1 MHKHKIHYGDS
12 ERLDVEYIEI
22 LNDEGLHTT
31 AKLCDGR
38 HSKKLLPDP
47 TFDKTIVTCKKCL
60 NKLRS

>member
-1 MHKHKIHYGDS
+1 MHKIHYGDHQ
-12 ERLDVEYIEI
+12 RLDIEYVEI

-38 HSKKLLPDP
+38 HSSKTKPEP
-47 TFDKTIVTCKKCL
+47 VFDKTIVTCKKCL